1 MTFLDKR
8 YPKLMKDLP
17 VLCLKNLAI
26 FWLISLLSGC
36 DNTPKTSHKEAGQP
50 KTQQN
55 KLTKTDKVKNG
66 APISSSLRSPTT
78 NRPTTNGPKVST
90 SIKENKQKAL
100 HQHSNDRQNRNDQQN
115 TKLDLSLD
123 ALTLSKIEQNSLNK
137 NCEQGQ
143 AECLWQDKKATL
155 PNLFKQKEDEKR
167 FSLSGD
173 IERDGEKELLDIKA
187 IKGGEVSIK
196 YKFE

>member
-1 MTFLDKR
+1 
-8 YPKLMKDLP
+8 MKDLP

-36 DNTPKTSHKEAGQP
+36 ENTPKASQKEADQP

-66 APISSSLRSPTT
+66 TPISSSLKSPATNRPTT
-78 NRPTTNGPKVST
+78 NISTTNGPKVST

-115 TKLDLSLD
+115 IKLDLSLD

-143 AECLWQDKKATL
+143 ADCLWQDKKATL